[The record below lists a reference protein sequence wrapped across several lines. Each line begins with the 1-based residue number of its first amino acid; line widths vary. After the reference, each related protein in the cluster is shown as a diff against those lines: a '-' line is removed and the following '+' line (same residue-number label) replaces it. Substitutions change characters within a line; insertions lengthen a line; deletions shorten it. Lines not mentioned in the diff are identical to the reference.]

1 MASGEATAPRIA
13 KEKAMPTLRALFAS
27 SAFQRTAIPIV
38 AYLVLVCLPTPE
50 GLDPVGQRAF
60 ALVVAGI
67 LAFSLQPV
75 DIAIAVP
82 FFVLLAVPTG
92 IFTLDKAL
100 TSFLGP
106 AFIFVFAMVCL
117 AIAFEKSG
125 LTRRI
130 ALWLVANS
138 KGSPKRLLFLF
149 IATATL
155 CSTVLADIPV
165 LVMLTPI
172 CFEIIN
178 KSGCNVKG
186 SNFAQ
191 SLLLGVGSGCF
202 LGGMATPAGS
212 AANPTSIQILS
223 QATGIHISFMEWA
236 AVGMPVAV
244 VLIFVLW
251 LSFLLLMPPEIKKL
265 EGLEHFEQ
273 DMAALGSL
281 SRKEK
286 LFLLIFGLTLVLWFT
301 DRLHGIST
309 PITSMI
315 GVMILALP
323 GIEVFSWKRDSHAMN
338 WDAIMLV
345 GGATSFG
352 AMLTST
358 GVISWFATN
367 YLTGLVSFPFPF
379 LLASIC
385 VVMILSQFPI
395 PAGAGAVATLAPAF
409 LAVAEMGGFNPAL
422 VIMTVAL
429 SQAAPILSPAVC
441 FYPIINSTG
450 IIELRN
456 AWKVGAL
463 VCIAEVALIVLSV
476 STTARFLGIG
486 Q

>member
-1 MASGEATAPRIA
+1 MTA
-13 KEKAMPTLRALFAS
+13 
-27 SAFQRTAIPIV
+27 QRTSLLHPDLVRTAVPLLV
-38 AYLVLVCLPTPE
+38 FFLLVLLPTPG
-50 GLDPVGQRAF
+50 GLSPVGQRAF

-75 DIAIAVP
+75 EIAISVP
-82 FFVLLAVPTG
+82 FFVLLAVPLG
-92 IFTLDKAL
+92 IFNMGDAMS
-100 TSFLGP
+100 SFMGP

-117 AIAFEKSG
+117 AIAFEKCG

-130 ALWLVANS
+130 ALLLVAGS

-165 LVMLTPI
+165 LVMLMPI
-172 CFEIIN
+172 CLEIIN

-186 SNFAQ
+186 SHFAQ
-191 SLLLGVGSGCF
+191 SLLLGIGSGCF

-212 AANPTSIQILS
+212 AANPTSMQILE

-236 AVGMPVAV
+236 CLGMPVAIL
-244 VLIFVLW
+244 LIPVLW
-251 LSFLLLMPPEIKKL
+251 GSFILLMPPEIKHL
-265 EGLEHFEQ
+265 RGLEHFKEDIAQ
-273 DMAALGSL
+273 LGSMT
-281 SRKEK
+281 RKEK
-286 LFLLIFGLTLVLWFT
+286 LFILIFGLTLVLWFT

-309 PITSMI
+309 PVISMI
-315 GVMILALP
+315 SVVVLALP
-323 GIEVFSWKRDSHAMN
+323 RIEIFSWKRDSKDVN

-352 AMLTST
+352 AMLTTT
-358 GVISWFATN
+358 GVIPWFAN
-367 YLTGLVSFPFPF
+367 EYLVGFAGFPLP
-379 LLASIC
+379 LLLTSIC
-385 VVMILSQFPI
+385 LVMILSQFPI

-409 LAVAEMGGFNPAL
+409 LAVADMAGLNPAG
-422 VIMTVAL
+422 VIVTVAL

-450 IIELRN
+450 LINLRN

-463 VCIAEVALIVLSV
+463 VMIVETFLIVCSML
-476 STTARFLGIG
+476 TTGRLLNFI
-486 Q
+486 